1 MAEYLFA
8 VIHQLFQLIFLTKY
22 SIITTSVPYY
32 LFPPGGA
39 LTFDIGTPIAKPS
52 HLDSTPHNTTTHNI
66 NMGGS
71 VILPAASAAENNN
84 NMASEAYNELLQ
96 KYRRMEYENSQ
107 LLFKV
112 TEMNRQLQGQ
122 KVICVFYLLD

>member
-1 MAEYLFA
+1 M
-8 VIHQLFQLIFLTKY
+8 
-22 SIITTSVPYY
+22 
-32 LFPPGGA
+32 
-39 LTFDIGTPIAKPS
+39 DIGTPITKPS
-52 HLDSTPHNTTTHNI
+52 NLDTTSRNTTTHNI

-84 NMASEAYNELLQ
+84 NMANEAYNELLH

-112 TEMNRQLQGQ
+112 TEMNKQLQQQLGQ
-122 KVICVFYLLD
+122 KVLH